1 VRKIIKKIKGGNVM
15 PDYISR
21 QILKIKALDRWE
33 NEGGSICAD
42 RTGIIK
48 GGSMDVRASKD
59 NAGKYPKARRQIDSK
74 GEKIKKLVFED

>member
-1 VRKIIKKIKGGNVM
+1 M

-42 RTGIIK
+42 QTGIIK

-59 NAGKYPKARRQIDSK
+59 NAGQISESPSADRFK
-74 GEKIKKLVFED
+74 GRKNKEVSI